1 MHPAPSLPTPKP
13 LFVPT
18 AISIHLTRGAF
29 AALVSAAVSVPAL
42 LVAPWAAVPVQAAEA
57 PDIAREI
64 DRIFRAGD
72 RPLAFQRVDQALA
85 AQPDNARLRFLRGV
99 MLSESQ
105 REPEAI
111 TMFERLTQDYPD
123 LPEPYNN
130 LAVLQAA
137 RGQLDQARE
146 LLESALR
153 NDPAYHAARENL
165 GDVFVRLALRAY
177 EQASSGNRPEASL
190 QRKLKLA
197 RELAAR

>member
-1 MHPAPSLPTPKP
+1 LIRHARKACAALLTRSGVVLAAVFVAGAASLP
-13 LFVPT
+13 V
-18 AISIHLTRGAF
+18 G
-29 AALVSAAVSVPAL
+29 
-42 LVAPWAAVPVQAAEA
+42 AAEA
-57 PDIAREI
+57 PDAAREI
-64 DRIFRAGD
+64 ERIFRAGD
-72 RPLAFQRVDQALA
+72 RNLAFQRVEQALT

-105 REPEAI
+105 REAEAV
-111 TMFERLTQDYPD
+111 TVFERLTQDYPD

-130 LAVLQAA
+130 LAVLHAA
-137 RGQLDQARE
+137 RGQLDHARE

-177 EQASSGNRPEASL
+177 EQASNGSRTEASL